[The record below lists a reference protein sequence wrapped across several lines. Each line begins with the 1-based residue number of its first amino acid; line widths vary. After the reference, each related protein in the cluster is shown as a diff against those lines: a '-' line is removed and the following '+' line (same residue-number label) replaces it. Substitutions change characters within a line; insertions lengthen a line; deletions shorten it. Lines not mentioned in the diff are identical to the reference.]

1 MKKNLFI
8 ATILCGSCICA
19 NAASMVTEWTGN
31 AGPTE
36 GNTYELGNAD
46 NWSNGVPA
54 RGNNQGPDVIFN
66 NTGTITLSGSMVD
79 TSDGG
84 SITVTGN
91 SNVTVGGTRW
101 TGNVTIGAGSALSLS
116 QVDFKSSDIIL
127 DGTFNLGVCGIDSGG
142 NGARL
147 VFGIGGIMNVNQ
159 KIWGASDF
167 SVSGTLATTSTDL
180 AAGEFQFVTRT
191 LITSAGFDG
200 GSISLGDFTA
210 EDGGALTKASGI
222 MEGNAADYQGQY
234 YLYTEDGNVKV
245 QYVVAGAVPEPA
257 TARLFYFQASDEN
270 VTKNIFMPLPG
281 IRSIFPL
288 SPVRRHANPR
298 KITQRTFPHTHLSDF
313 RSGYR
318 LFPALRGVPLGNVS
332 AH

>member
-8 ATILCGSCICA
+8 AAILCGSCICA

-200 GSISLGDFTA
+200 GSISLG
-210 EDGGALTKASGI
+210 
-222 MEGNAADYQGQY
+222 
-234 YLYTEDGNVKV
+234 
-245 QYVVAGAVPEPA
+245 VAYREHTPE
-257 TARLFYFQASDEN
+257 
-270 VTKNIFMPLPG
+270 
-281 IRSIFPL
+281 
-288 SPVRRHANPR
+288 
-298 KITQRTFPHTHLSDF
+298 
-313 RSGYR
+313 
-318 LFPALRGVPLGNVS
+318 
-332 AH
+332 

>member
-234 YLYTEDGNVKV
+234 AHAY
-245 QYVVAGAVPEPA
+245 
-257 TARLFYFQASDEN
+257 RLFYFQASDEN

>member
-8 ATILCGSCICA
+8 AAILCGSCICA

-54 RGNNQGPDVIFN
+54 RSNGQGPDVIFN
-66 NTGTITLSGSMVD
+66 NTGTINISGSMVD

-101 TGNVTIGAGSALSLS
+101 TGNVTIGANSSLSLT
-116 QVDFKSSDIIL
+116 QVDFKSSEIIL
-127 DGTFNLGVCGIDSGG
+127 DGIFHLGVCGIDNGG

-147 VFGIGGIMNVNQ
+147 VFGTNGIMNVNQ
-159 KIWGASDF
+159 QIWGASGF
-167 SVSGTLATTSTDL
+167 SVSGMLATISTDL

-200 GSISLGDFTA
+200 GSISLGDFTT

-234 YLYTEDGNVKV
+234 YLYTENGNVKV
-245 QYVVAGAVPEPA
+245 QYVVAGVVPEPA
-257 TARLFYFQASDEN
+257 TATLSLLGLASL
-270 VTKNIFMPLPG
+270 ML
-281 IRSIFPL
+281 
-288 SPVRRHANPR
+288 RRRRA
-298 KITQRTFPHTHLSDF
+298 
-313 RSGYR
+313 
-318 LFPALRGVPLGNVS
+318 
-332 AH
+332 

>member
-8 ATILCGSCICA
+8 TTILCGSCICA
-19 NAASMVTEWTGN
+19 HAASMVTEWIGN

-142 NGARL
+142 NGARV

-234 YLYTEDGNVKV
+234 YLYTENGNVKV

-257 TARLFYFQASDEN
+257 TATLSLLGLASL
-270 VTKNIFMPLPG
+270 ML
-281 IRSIFPL
+281 
-288 SPVRRHANPR
+288 RRRRA
-298 KITQRTFPHTHLSDF
+298 
-313 RSGYR
+313 
-318 LFPALRGVPLGNVS
+318 
-332 AH
+332 